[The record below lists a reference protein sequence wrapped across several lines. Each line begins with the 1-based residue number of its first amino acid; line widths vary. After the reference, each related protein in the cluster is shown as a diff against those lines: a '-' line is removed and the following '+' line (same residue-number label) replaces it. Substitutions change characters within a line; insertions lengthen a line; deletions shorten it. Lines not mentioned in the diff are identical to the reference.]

1 MAERSTTDAGPAP
14 YYVIGTEVP
23 APGGALHDIRGLE
36 VTRPQAVF
44 ATLDAHRAAF
54 EAAGVERAFERI
66 IAVVAQPG
74 VEFDTEKVVVY
85 QPERARELIG
95 ALSQMGGLVF
105 EAHSTDYQ
113 PVESL
118 TELVR
123 NGFAILKVGPGL
135 TFAMREALYA
145 LDRMATEMTPWWQGS
160 SLMAVME
167 QEMLAHPGFWEP
179 YYAGEPNSQR
189 IMRHFSY
196 SDRIRYYWASP
207 TAEQAV
213 QRLFDHLGSTGI
225 PAPLVSQF
233 LPTLYSRVT
242 SGEVPSVPRALVI
255 EAIRD
260 VLRQYAAACATEG
273 EGW

>member
-1 MAERSTTDAGPAP
+1 M
-14 YYVIGTEVP
+14 
-23 APGGALHDIRGLE
+23 
-36 VTRPQAVF
+36 
-44 ATLDAHRAAF
+44 
-54 EAAGVERAFERI
+54 FERV

-74 VEFDTEKVVVY
+74 VEFDSEKVVVY
-85 QPERARELIG
+85 QPGRARELTG
-95 ALSQMGGLVF
+95 ALNHMAGLVF

-123 NGFAILKVGPGL
+123 DGFAILKVGPGL

-145 LDRMATEMTPWWQGS
+145 LDRMAMEMTPWWQGS
-160 SLMAVME
+160 SLMTVME
-167 QEMLAHPGFWEP
+167 QVMLAHPGYWEP

-207 TAEQAV
+207 QAEQAV
-213 QRLFDHLGSTGI
+213 ERLFDHLDSTGV

-242 SGEVPSVPRALVI
+242 SGDVPSAPRALVV

-260 VLRQYAAACATEG
+260 VLRQYAAACTSR
-273 EGW
+273 